1 MTEPKPQP
9 NNNRKALGVLLAIGG
24 VIWVGQG
31 IGLIPGSFMT
41 GDIRWAI
48 AGAVLLL
55 VAIILLARR
64 S

>member
-1 MTEPKPQP
+1 MAGRPS
-9 NNNRKALGVLLAIGG
+9 NNRKAFAILLAIGG
-24 VIWVGQG
+24 FIWVGQG

-48 AGAVLLL
+48 AGAVLL
-55 VAIILLARR
+55 VGAIILWARP